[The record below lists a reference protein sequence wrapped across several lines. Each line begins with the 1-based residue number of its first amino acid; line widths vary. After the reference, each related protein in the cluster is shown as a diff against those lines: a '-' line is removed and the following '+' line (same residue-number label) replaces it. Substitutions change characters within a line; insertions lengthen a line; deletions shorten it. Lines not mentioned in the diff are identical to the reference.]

1 MCRFF
6 DRLRSR
12 QDLLRTSPGIG
23 QSGSRMSRGEKD
35 KNDSRASR
43 EIEHG
48 LKLAK
53 NDTEFVWGWGSPA
66 GKLRAARRA
75 GLIVECAGLNSRSH
89 VLEIGCG
96 TGLFTAMFAKTG
108 ARLVAVDISGELL
121 QKAQQR
127 DLPPL
132 QVRFIEKRFEDC
144 ALEGPFD
151 AVIGSSVLHHLDL
164 FPSCLKIFSLLKPGG
179 IMAFAEPNL
188 LNPQVFLE
196 RKCRKWFPYISSDET
211 AFLRWRLKRILLG
224 TGFEN
229 VKIIPFDWLH
239 PATPEKLVPL
249 IQKFGHSIEK
259 IPVFREFAGSLLIG
273 ALRPPHG

>member
-1 MCRFF
+1 MAKGYKITAEK
-6 DRLRSR
+6 
-12 QDLLRTSPGIG
+12 Q
-23 QSGSRMSRGEKD
+23 MSCDDQNKR
-35 KNDSRASR
+35 DSRSSR

-48 LKLAK
+48 IKLAK

-75 GLIVECAGLNSRSH
+75 GLIANSAGLNNQSQA
-89 VLEIGCG
+89 LEIGCG
-96 TGLFTAMFAKTG
+96 TGLFTEMFAKTG

-164 FPSCLKIFSLLKPGG
+164 LPSCLKIFSLLKPGG

-196 RKCRKWFPYISSDET
+196 RTFRKWFPYISRDET
-211 AFLRWRLKRILLG
+211 AFLRWRLKRVLLES
-224 TGFEN
+224 GFEN

-239 PATPEKLVPL
+239 PATPEKLAAL
-249 IQKFGHSIEK
+249 IQRFGFVVEK
-259 IPVFREFAGSLLIG
+259 IPVFREFAGSLLIA
-273 ALRPPHG
+273 ALRPPPG